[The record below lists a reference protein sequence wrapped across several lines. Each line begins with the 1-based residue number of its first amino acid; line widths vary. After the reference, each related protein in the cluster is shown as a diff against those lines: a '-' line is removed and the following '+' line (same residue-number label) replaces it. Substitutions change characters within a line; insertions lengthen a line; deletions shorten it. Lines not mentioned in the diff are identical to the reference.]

1 MSLTA
6 PPTRCV
12 TRLIWGVALAVAVA
26 SPLSAQQEQRTP
38 GLVWRTERWQPS
50 VVRLPADSLL
60 EFDPRLGSVVPQ
72 GADVPSAGARRPAA
86 MGFSLDAYTRRAQA
100 RAREEL
106 WASIVVGRLSGRSQA
121 AEGLIPELE
130 NPLRVPAP
138 LAAVFGEG
146 SVFDVQ
152 GKLHLGA
159 LGSRSTQDPDIRPE
173 LLRRA
178 AGGFDL
184 DLDQTLDLKILGT
197 VGTKLDVTVDF
208 NSQRELESKQLIS
221 LAYAGTDD
229 EIFKQVDVGDI
240 RVALPPSRFLGSGVA
255 QGTFGAQAV
264 AQLGPVDL
272 RVLGSRKEGQTTTRS
287 LSIEPSGDGVLS
299 EVSLD
304 IKDTQFQ
311 NDRFFLLFHPD
322 SLVPGRI
329 LYPSAGT
336 SLLTPS
342 SLPELGSFNVWLDDG
357 NFSNNRELASKPGTA
372 FINPTLP
379 DTLAD
384 QSHAGFFDLLIEGD
398 DYVISDGVIIQMS
411 RQLNDNEV
419 LAVAYVT
426 TDGTEVGTP
435 QEADDQILKLIKPIN
450 PDTLDFTW
458 DYTLRNV
465 YSLRE
470 PNIQLG
476 ALELTIYRGAQ
487 DLKETFE
494 TIDGESR
501 KYSEIFGVTDVNER
515 VSVPRILRDPFGGP
529 DYLVLPNIR
538 PFFEPTDEI
547 GTPILIERPNRQLY
561 FNSDPNRTA
570 LNDQVYFIEATYL
583 SRGGLTGEIELGA
596 ANLIDGSERITIGGE
611 VLTRGEDYQI
621 FYDFGRVVLTD
632 PAGLAERYP
641 NDRLDI
647 NFEVAPLFNL
657 APTTLYGAAG
667 SYAPAPNMTINSTL
681 MVQNQESLA
690 NRPILGAE
698 PFQTVIGA
706 VDGVYTGR
714 MPFMSRWLDGLPGVD
729 GAQQSTFTLR
739 GELAWSN
746 PDPNT
751 DGEVFLNDFENI
763 EVAKRLNLFFRA
775 WTFASVPSQTTLSL
789 AEYADARWFTFAIDQ
804 QQVTGTVRGVDV
816 GDSEFVV
823 LLEPRGETPGE
834 RSSSW
839 RSIQTLVSTT
849 GEDLTRQKF
858 VEFFLRG
865 NRGTMIVDLGTID
878 EDTVRIDRDG
888 VPVGIGVLDTE
899 ETDPN
904 TRDNNLDFE
913 EDVGLDGI
921 EGNDFINV
929 AGDDGT
935 DDFNESFGAGNFP
948 ANPNGTEDNSILD
961 TEDNNLN
968 GLLDRQEDIIRWEF
982 DLSGDRFE
990 VPGSRNPATGFRR
1003 IRLPLV
1009 SPDQSIGSPDLR
1021 NVRAIRLTFTGV
1033 ESPTE
1038 FEIVN
1043 LEIVG
1048 STFLQRG
1055 IVDADGF
1062 PIAGQDSD
1070 SLQITAIND
1079 VENPEYRSPPGVIAQ
1094 QDRADEIAGVNT
1106 IVREQSLEF
1115 GYRGLPMGAR
1125 GTIFRPLFDR
1135 ESYIDYEE
1143 MRLWVQ
1149 GRDVDTGQ
1157 QPNFFVAF
1165 GIDTL
1170 NAYEYTAPL
1179 RDLDWEEH
1187 IIDFDIFTELKRTL
1201 LDSLATVGADTGSAV
1216 SDDGRYRVRIASSTT
1231 PAPTITEVSQLTIGV
1246 ENTTG
1251 SPVTGSFW
1259 IDEWR
1264 LTAPLREGGGAGFI
1278 SARAVFADLGR
1289 VNLTFETRDGRYRNL
1304 NAVRNNFDSGDFD
1317 LSMTLDLE
1325 KMFPESWGIALP
1337 LAYDH
1342 FGTKDIPLYAVGSD
1356 ILVTTS
1362 AQEDSLERTST
1373 RDIVS
1378 LRAFRTR
1385 RSSNPIVAAT
1395 LDKLEARL
1403 TFRGEDSKSVD
1414 LDTDRKRWETLVAYR
1429 SGFRKRGLPLG
1440 LGWIAKLPF
1449 PKAIKGSE
1457 ALQKLAAADLNLV
1470 PATVAL
1476 STRTL
1481 FEERNSN
1488 KFLASGT
1495 DFTADT
1501 TQNVTGNAQ
1510 IDFQLFS
1517 SMRTS
1522 LRWDTTRDLVF
1533 PETVIS
1539 RETLGVEALRGQSF
1553 DFDWTIPIASWLT
1566 PRYSYRTT
1574 SNRNHTRAASRS
1586 LDSLDL
1592 RDFAATRNRS
1602 LSIQFQVVG
1611 LIQALGS
1618 SGEGSATPAPSRT
1631 AWWSRFLG
1639 PIRFDRRQRESVL
1652 YVQEEDDPSF
1662 GFGWGFGSLD
1672 NESAEEPQSFTES
1685 DDWGLST
1692 TLQPVRT
1699 LQIRGAY
1706 RETDNV
1712 SRYLQGVNEQSV
1724 RTWPD
1729 VSVRWTDLWLPGPVR
1744 RTIAG
1749 ATISSSFERRT
1760 TSDTSNDQLLGDVD
1774 RRLWDPVVAV
1784 RLTWVNGMS
1793 TDFRASHSETITA
1806 AIRGEEVDNRR
1817 EKLSTD
1823 FSVNFNYNIRPGTT
1837 LYIPFPTLW
1846 KAKLRQPLLTSV
1858 SFNRRFRED
1867 STVLAGEEE
1876 PVLNV
1881 ETLTTEI
1888 RPSVAYEFGRVVSG
1902 FAVSYLSRDDR
1913 KRDLRN
1919 TTVGMEAFLDFLF

>member
-1 MSLTA
+1 MRLTA

-12 TRLIWGVALAVAVA
+12 TRLIWGAALAVVVA
-26 SPLSAQQEQRTP
+26 SPLSAQQEQRGP
-38 GLVWRTERWQPS
+38 GLIWRTERWQTS
-50 VVRLPADSLL
+50 AVRLPADSLL
-60 EFDPRLGSVVPQ
+60 EFDPQLGFVVPR

-86 MGFSLDAYTRRAQA
+86 MGFSLDAYTRRVQA
-100 RAREEL
+100 RTREEL

-121 AEGLIPELE
+121 TEGLIPELE

-159 LGSRSTQDPDIRPE
+159 LGSRSTQDPDIRSE

-197 VGTKLDVTVDF
+197 VGTKLDVEVDF

-229 EIFKQVDVGDI
+229 EILKKVEVGDI

-255 QGTFGAQAV
+255 QGAFGAQAV
-264 AQLGPVDL
+264 AQLGPVDV

-287 LSIEPSGDGVLS
+287 LSIEPRGDGVLS

-322 SLVPGRI
+322 SLTSGRI
-329 LYPSAGT
+329 PYPSSGT
-336 SLLTPS
+336 TLLTPA
-342 SLPELGSFNVWLDDG
+342 SLPEAGSLNVWLDDG
-357 NFSNNRELASKPGTA
+357 NFTNNREQASKPGTA
-372 FINPTLP
+372 FINPTVP
-379 DTLAD
+379 DTFPGQA
-384 QSHAGFFDLLIEGD
+384 HAGFFDLLIEGD

-426 TDGTEVGTP
+426 TGGAEVGTP
-435 QEADDQILKLIKPIN
+435 QEAEEQILKLIKPIN

-476 ALELTIYRGAQ
+476 SLELTIYRGAQ

-515 VSVPRILRDPFGGP
+515 VSVPRVLRDPFGGP

-547 GTPILIERPNRQLY
+547 GVPIVIERPNRQLY

-570 LNDQVYFIEATYL
+570 LDDQVYFIEATYL
-583 SRGGLTGEIELGA
+583 SQGGLTGEIELGA
-596 ANLIDGSERITIGGE
+596 ANLIDGSERITIGEE

-621 FYDFGRVVLTD
+621 FYDFGRVVLSD
-632 PAGLAERYP
+632 PAGLAEQYP

-681 MVQNQESLA
+681 MVQRQQSLA

-698 PFQTVIGA
+698 PFQTVIGT

-714 MPFMSRWLDGLPGVD
+714 MPYMSRWLDGLPGVD
-729 GAQQSTFTLR
+729 GGRASTFTLR

-746 PDPNT
+746 PNPNT
-751 DGEVFLNDFENI
+751 DDEVFLNDFENI

-775 WTFASVPSQTTLSL
+775 WSFASIPSETTLSL
-789 AEYADARWFTFAIDQ
+789 AQYADARWFTFAIDQ
-804 QQVTGTVRGVDV
+804 QQVTGTVRGIDI

-823 LLEPRGETPGE
+823 LLEPRGDTPGE
-834 RSSSW
+834 RSASW

-849 GEDLTRQKF
+849 GEDLTRQEF
-858 VEFFLRG
+858 IEFFLRG
-865 NRGTMIVDLGTID
+865 NQGTMIVDLGTID
-878 EDTVRIDRDG
+878 EDAVRIDRNG
-888 VPVGIGVLDTE
+888 APVGIGVLDTE

-904 TRDNNLDFE
+904 TRDNNLDID

-921 EGNDFINV
+921 DGNDFIAV

-935 DDFNESFGAGNFP
+935 DDFNETFGAGAFP
-948 ANPNGTEDNSILD
+948 INPNGTENNSILD

-968 GLLDRQEDIIRWEF
+968 GLLDQQEDIVRWEF
-982 DLSGDRFE
+982 DLSGNRFE
-990 VPGSRNPATGFRR
+990 VPGSRNPTTGFRR

-1009 SPDQSIGSPDLR
+1009 SPDQSVGAPDLR

-1033 ESPTE
+1033 ENPTE
-1038 FEIVN
+1038 FEIVG

-1079 VENPEYRSPPGVIAQ
+1079 VENPEYRSPPGVVAQ
-1094 QDRADEIAGVNT
+1094 QGRADEIAGVNT
-1106 IVREQSLEF
+1106 LVREQSLEF

-1125 GTIFRPLFDR
+1125 ATIFRPLFDR

-1170 NAYEYTAPL
+1170 NAYEYNAPL

-1187 IIDFDIFTELKRTL
+1187 VIDFEIFTELKRTL
-1201 LDSLATVGADTGSAV
+1201 LDSLASAGADTGSAV
-1216 SDDGRYRVRIASSTT
+1216 SDDGRYRVRIASPTA
-1231 PAPTITEVSQLTIGV
+1231 PAPTITEISQLTIGV

-1251 SPVTGSFW
+1251 SPLTGSFW

-1278 SARAVFADLGR
+1278 SAQAVFADLAR
-1289 VNLTFETRDGRYRNL
+1289 VNLTFEARNGRYRNL
-1304 NAVRNNFDSGDFD
+1304 DAVRNNFDSGDFD
-1317 LSMTLDLE
+1317 LRTTFDLE
-1325 KMFPESWGIALP
+1325 KMLPESWGIALP
-1337 LAYDH
+1337 LTYDH
-1342 FGTKDIPLYAVGSD
+1342 FGRRDVPLYAVGSD
-1356 ILVTTS
+1356 ILVTSS
-1362 AQEDSLERTST
+1362 AQEDSLERSST

-1378 LRAFRTR
+1378 LRAFRSR
-1385 RSSNPIVAAT
+1385 QSSNPIIAAT

-1403 TFRGEDSKSVD
+1403 TFRGEESGSVD
-1414 LDTDRKRWETLVAYR
+1414 LDTDRARWETQVTYR
-1429 SGFRKRGLPLG
+1429 TGFRKRGLPLG
-1440 LGWIAKLPF
+1440 LGWVAKLPF
-1449 PKAIKGSE
+1449 PKVIKSSE
-1457 ALQKLAAADLNLV
+1457 ALQRLVDADLNLV
-1470 PATVAL
+1470 PANVAL
-1476 STRTL
+1476 GTRTL
-1481 FEERNSN
+1481 FEERNRN
-1488 KFLASGT
+1488 KILADGT

-1501 TQNVTGNAQ
+1501 TRNVIGDAQ
-1510 IDFQLFS
+1510 IDFQPFS
-1517 SMRTS
+1517 SMRAS
-1522 LRWDTTRDLVF
+1522 FRWDTTRDLVF

-1539 RETLGVEALRGQSF
+1539 RKTLGVEALRGQSF

-1566 PRYSYRTT
+1566 PRYNYRTT
-1574 SNRNHTRAASRS
+1574 SNRNHSRAASRS

-1592 RDFAATRNRS
+1592 RDFGATRS
-1602 LSIQFQVVG
+1602 KILTIQFQVVG
-1611 LIQALGS
+1611 LVQALRSPGDGRVTATGS
-1618 SGEGSATPAPSRT
+1618 RAS
-1631 AWWSRFLG
+1631 WWTRFFG
-1639 PIRFDRRQRESVL
+1639 PIRFDRRQRESVS
-1652 YVQEEDDPSF
+1652 YVQQENDPSF

-1672 NESAEEPQSFTES
+1672 NESSEDPQSLTEN

-1692 TLQPVRT
+1692 TLQPFRT

-1712 SRYLQGVNEQSV
+1712 RRYLQGVNEKSV

-1729 VSVRWTDLWLPGPVR
+1729 ISLSWTNAWLPGPVR
-1744 RTIAG
+1744 KVIAA
-1749 ATISSSFERRT
+1749 ATVSSGFERRT
-1760 TSDTSNDQLLGDVD
+1760 SSDVSNDQLLGDVD
-1774 RRLWDPVVAV
+1774 RRLWDPLVAI
-1784 RLTWVNGMS
+1784 RFTWVNGMS

-1806 AIRGEEVDNRR
+1806 AIRGGSVDNSR
-1817 EKLSTD
+1817 EELASD
-1823 FSVNFNYNIRPGTT
+1823 FTVNFNYNIRPGTT

-1867 STVLAGEEE
+1867 STTLTGEEA

-1881 ETLTTEI
+1881 ETVTTEI

-1913 KRDLRN
+1913 KRDIRN

>member
-1 MSLTA
+1 LS
-6 PPTRCV
+6 
-12 TRLIWGVALAVAVA
+12 RLIWGIALAVMVA
-26 SPLSAQQEQRTP
+26 NPLSAQQEERDP
-38 GLVWRTERWQPS
+38 GLIWRAERWQIP
-50 VVRLPADSLL
+50 VARLPADSLF
-60 EFDPRLGSVVPQ
+60 EFDPQLGFVVPR
-72 GADVPSAGARRPAA
+72 GASAPDTGVRRPAA
-86 MGFSLDAYTRRAQA
+86 AGLNLKAYTRRAQA
-100 RAREEL
+100 RMRDEL
-106 WASIVVGRLSGRSQA
+106 WSMIVIRRLSGRSQA
-121 AEGLIPELE
+121 DQGLIPELE
-130 NPLRVPAP
+130 NPLKIPTP

-159 LGSRSTQDPDIRPE
+159 LGSRTTQDPDVRSE
-173 LLRRA
+173 LLRQA

-197 VGTKLDVTVDF
+197 VGTKLDVAVDF

-221 LAYAGTDD
+221 AAYAGTED
-229 EIFKQVDVGDI
+229 EILKRVEVGDI

-287 LSIEPSGDGVLS
+287 LSITPSGDGVLS

-311 NDRFFLLFHPD
+311 NDRFFFLFHPD
-322 SLVPGRI
+322 SLTPGRI
-329 LYPSAGT
+329 LFPSSGT
-336 SLLTPS
+336 SLLTPAS
-342 SLPELGSFNVWLDDG
+342 SPEPGSLNLWLDDG
-357 NFSNNRELASKPGTA
+357 NFTNNRELASKAGTA
-372 FINPTLP
+372 FINPTIP
-379 DTLAD
+379 DSMAS
-384 QSHAGFFDLLIEGD
+384 QSHAGFFDLLIEGT
-398 DYVISDGVIIQMS
+398 DYVVSDGVIIQMK

-419 LAVAYVT
+419 LAAGYVT
-426 TDGTEVGTP
+426 VGGVEVGTP
-435 QEADDQILKLIKPIN
+435 QEAEEQVLKLIKPIN

-458 DYTLRNV
+458 DYTLRNI

-470 PNIQLG
+470 SNIQVG
-476 ALELTIYRGAQ
+476 SLELTIYRGNQ

-501 KYSEIFGVTDVNER
+501 KYSEIFGATDVNER
-515 VSVPRILRDPFGGP
+515 VNVPRILRDPFGGA

-538 PFFEPTDEI
+538 PFFAPTDES
-547 GTPILIERPNRQLY
+547 GLPISIERPNRQLY

-570 LNDQVYFIEATYL
+570 LDDQVYFIEATYL
-583 SRGGLTGEIELGA
+583 SEGGLTGEIELGS

-611 VLTRGEDYQI
+611 TLTRGEDYQI

-632 PAGLAERYP
+632 PAGLAERHP
-641 NDRLDI
+641 NDRLGI

-667 SYAPAPNMTINSTL
+667 SYAPAPNVVVNSTL
-681 MVQNQESLA
+681 MVHRQQSLA

-714 MPFMSRWLDGLPGVD
+714 MPFMSRWLDALPGVD
-729 GAQQSTFTLR
+729 GGRASTFTLR

-746 PDPNT
+746 PDLNT

-775 WTFASVPSQTTLSL
+775 WRFASVPSQTTLSL

-804 QQVTGTVRGVDV
+804 AQVTGSVSGFDI
-816 GDSEFVV
+816 GDNEFVV
-823 LLEPRGETPGE
+823 FLEPRGDTPAE

-849 GEDLTRQKF
+849 GEDLTRQEF
-858 VEFFLRG
+858 IEFFLRG
-865 NRGTMIVDLGTID
+865 ARGTMIVDLGTID
-878 EDTVRIDRDG
+878 EDAVRIDRNG
-888 VPVGIGVLDTE
+888 APVGLGVLDTE

-904 TRDNNLDFE
+904 TQDNNLDIE
-913 EDVGLDGI
+913 EDVGLDGVD
-921 EGNDFINV
+921 GNDFIDV

-935 DDFNESFGAGNFP
+935 DDFDETFGAGAFP
-948 ANPNGTEDNSILD
+948 DNPNGTENNSILD

-968 GLLDRQEDIIRWEF
+968 GLLDRQEDFLRWEF
-982 DLSGDRFE
+982 DISGDRFE
-990 VPGSRNPATGFRR
+990 VPGSFNPATQFRQ

-1009 SPDQSIGSPDLR
+1009 SPDQSIGNPDLR
-1021 NVRAIRLTFTGV
+1021 NIRALRLTFTGV
-1033 ESPTE
+1033 ENPAE
-1038 FEIVN
+1038 FEIVG
-1043 LEIVG
+1043 LEVVG

-1055 IVDADGF
+1055 IIDADGF
-1062 PIAGQDSD
+1062 PIAGEDSD
-1070 SLQITAIND
+1070 SLRITAIND
-1079 VENPEYRSPPGVIAQ
+1079 VENPEYRSPPGVVAQ
-1094 QDRADEIAGVNT
+1094 KDRADEIAGINT
-1106 IVREQSLEF
+1106 LVREQSLEF
-1115 GYRGLPMGAR
+1115 GYRGLPVGAR

-1157 QPNFFVAF
+1157 QPNFFVEF

-1170 NAYEYTAPL
+1170 NVYEYTAPL

-1187 IIDFDIFTELKRTL
+1187 VIDFDIFTELKRTM
-1201 LDSLATVGADTGSAV
+1201 LDSLAAVGADTGSAV
-1216 SDDGRYRVRIASSTT
+1216 SEDGRYRIRIASPIA

-1251 SPVTGSFW
+1251 TPITGSFW

-1264 LTAPLREGGGAGFI
+1264 LTAPLGEGGGASFL
-1278 SARAVFADLGR
+1278 SAQAAFADFGR
-1289 VNLTFETRDGRYRNL
+1289 VNMTLETRDGRYRNL
-1304 NAVRNNFDSGDFD
+1304 NAARNNFDSGDFD
-1317 LSMTLDLE
+1317 LSTAFDLE
-1325 KMFPESWGIALP
+1325 KMLPESWGIALP
-1337 LAYDH
+1337 LTYDH
-1342 FGTKDIPLYAVGSD
+1342 FGRSDIPLYAVGSD
-1356 ILVTTS
+1356 ILVTS
-1362 AQEDSLERTST
+1362 GSQQDSLERSTT

-1385 RSSNPIVAAT
+1385 QSSNPIVAAT

-1403 TFRGEDSKSVD
+1403 TFRGEELGSVD
-1414 LDTDRKRWETLVAYR
+1414 LDTDRARWESLVTYR
-1429 SGFRKRGLPLG
+1429 TGFRKRGLPLG

-1449 PKAIKGSE
+1449 PGVIKGSE

-1470 PATVAL
+1470 PANVVL
-1476 STRTL
+1476 STRTV
-1481 FEERNSN
+1481 FEERNRN
-1488 KFLASGT
+1488 KILASGT
-1495 DFTADT
+1495 DFAADT
-1501 TQNVTGNAQ
+1501 TRNVTGDAQ

-1517 SMRTS
+1517 SMRAS

-1539 RETLGVEALRGQSF
+1539 RKTLGVEALRGQAF

-1574 SNRNHTRAASRS
+1574 SNRNHSRAASRS

-1592 RDFAATRNRS
+1592 RDFGATRSKS
-1602 LSIQFQVVG
+1602 LTVQFGVVE
-1611 LIQALGS
+1611 LVRAFQS
-1618 SGEGSATPAPSRT
+1618 SGDGRVSAAGPRT
-1631 AWWSRFLG
+1631 DWWARFLG

-1672 NESAEEPQSFTES
+1672 NESVEEPQRFTEN
-1685 DDWGLST
+1685 DDWSLSA
-1692 TLQPVRT
+1692 TLQPART

-1712 SRYLQGVNEQSV
+1712 RRYLQGVNQRSI

-1729 VSVRWTDLWLPGPVR
+1729 INVNWANVWLPGLVQKA
-1744 RTIAG
+1744 IAG
-1749 ATISSSFERRT
+1749 ATVSSGFERRT
-1760 TSDTSNDQLLGDVD
+1760 SSDVSNDQLLGDVD
-1774 RRLWDPVVAV
+1774 RRLWDPVVSV
-1784 RLTWVNGMS
+1784 RLTWNNGMS

-1806 AIRGEEVDNRR
+1806 AVRGGAVDNRR
-1817 EKLSTD
+1817 EELATD
-1823 FSVNFNYNIRPGTT
+1823 FAVNVNYNIRPGTT

-1858 SFNRRFRED
+1858 SFNRRSRED
-1867 STVLAGEEE
+1867 STVLTGEEDS
-1876 PVLNV
+1876 VLNV
-1881 ETLTTEI
+1881 ETLTTEV

-1913 KRDLRN
+1913 KRDIRN